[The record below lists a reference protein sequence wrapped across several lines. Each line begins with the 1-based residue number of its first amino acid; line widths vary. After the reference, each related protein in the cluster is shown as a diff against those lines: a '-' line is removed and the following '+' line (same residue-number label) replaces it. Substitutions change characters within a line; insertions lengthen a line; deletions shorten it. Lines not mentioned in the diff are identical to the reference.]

1 MSKKKKLS
9 ILCTIYNRCEKRTEN
24 WEVSIPEKVL
34 ECLKLSLIKFR
45 AMENIINGITKV
57 LIIIWRG
64 HKFGEWKIAIW
75 PNAIMGCPVTGS

>member
-34 ECLKLSLIKFR
+34 ECLKLSLMKFR
-45 AMENIINGITKV
+45 AMESLKY
-57 LIIIWRG
+57 
-64 HKFGEWKIAIW
+64 HKWYNKG
-75 PNAIMGCPVTGS
+75 PNYNFKRS